1 MLIQQRV
8 KVDRPQ
14 TLYQPA
20 EIPMCN
26 LYSMTTNQ
34 KAIRDLFKVTRDSTG
49 NLPRLPAIFPDQI
62 APVVRSNEAERELT
76 MMRWGM
82 PNPPQF
88 PGITTNIRN
97 TKSPH
102 WRPWLAPESR
112 CLVPFTSFCEYADT
126 KPKKTPKWF
135 AMEETR
141 PLLAFA
147 GIWTEWNGV
156 RGTKANPVEGRHLHY
171 GFLTSEPNDVVEP
184 IHPKAMPVIL
194 TTQEEC
200 EVWMRAPWDEACTL
214 QRPLATG
221 VLKII
226 ASGEKEHP
234 PPERITEEQEPLL
247 PL

>member
-1 MLIQQRV
+1 
-8 KVDRPQ
+8 
-14 TLYQPA
+14 
-20 EIPMCN
+20 MCN

-34 KAIRDLFKVTRDSTG
+34 KAIRDLFRVTRDSTG
-49 NLPRLPAIFPDQI
+49 NLPRLPAIFPDQM
-62 APVVRSNEAERELT
+62 APVVRANEGERELI

-102 WRPWLAPESR
+102 WSRWLAPESR
-112 CLVPFTSFCEYADT
+112 CLVPFTSFCEYVDT

-135 AMEETR
+135 ALEETR
-141 PLLAFA
+141 PLVAFA

-156 RGTKANPVEGRHLHY
+156 RGTKANPVEGRHLLY
-171 GFLTSEPNDVVEP
+171 GFLTAEPNDVVAP

-194 TTQEEC
+194 TTEEEC

-214 QRPLATG
+214 QRPLPNG
-221 VLKII
+221 IVKVI
-226 ASGEKEHP
+226 ASGEKEDP
-234 PPERITEEQEPLL
+234 PPERIKEEQEPLL